1 MKRLKRTG
9 LIAGGAVLALGLL
22 VVIGLRINPTP
33 FPAYPART
41 PPLQTVPLPAGLPEP
56 VDRFYRTVYGDQI
69 PVIESAVLTGT
80 TKLRPMG
87 FTMPGRFRFTHDAGK
102 AYRHYIEATLWGLP
116 VMRINE
122 RYTDDIGL
130 MELPFATVEDEPKTN
145 AAASLGLW
153 GESLWLPTIYLT
165 DPQVRWEPI
174 DQTHA
179 RLIVPFEDT
188 AEDEFTVT
196 FDCDTNLITRM
207 EARRWKDADSTEK
220 TGWILDAVR
229 WDTLDDHP
237 FMVESQVTWADDDEP
252 WLRITIEDA
261 VFNVDISDYIRQR
274 GL

>member
-80 TKLRPMG
+80 AELRPMG

-145 AAASLGLW
+145 AAANLGLW
-153 GESLWLPTIYLT
+153 GEGTPPRT
-165 DPQVRWEPI
+165 REPS
-174 DQTHA
+174 
-179 RLIVPFEDT
+179 P
-188 AEDEFTVT
+188 
-196 FDCDTNLITRM
+196 DTNRAPRRGRVPPDGEAILGPSRQPALKTRLGIRPIPLIGR
-207 EARRWKDADSTEK
+207 
-220 TGWILDAVR
+220 VR
-229 WDTLDDHP
+229 PQL
-237 FMVESQVTWADDDEP
+237 SQAFVQHEL
-252 WLRITIEDA
+252 LRVGD
-261 VFNVDISDYIRQR
+261 RQLVR
-274 GL
+274 

>member
-80 TKLRPMG
+80 AKLRPVG
-87 FTMPGRFRFTHDAGK
+87 FTMPGRFRFTHDAGN
-102 AYRHYIEATLWGLP
+102 AYRHYIEATVWGLP

-122 RYTDDIGL
+122 RYLDNIGL
-130 MELPFATVEDEPKTN
+130 MELPFTTVEDQPKTN
-145 AAASLGLW
+145 AAANLGLW

-165 DPQVRWEPI
+165 DPRVRWEPI

-196 FDCDTNLITRM
+196 FDPETNLITRM
-207 EARRWKDADSTEK
+207 ETRRWKDADSTEK
-220 TGWILDAVR
+220 TR
-229 WDTLDDHP
+229 
-237 FMVESQVTWADDDEP
+237 
-252 WLRITIEDA
+252 
-261 VFNVDISDYIRQR
+261 
-274 GL
+274 